1 MYYAMNQP
9 TVKLHWNILKTF
21 KEIKEWCY
29 MWKKIGSYNLFRMYA
44 TINSGKYANVKPDER
59 SKELFERYTN
69 GKGYAYT
76 TNGHNFE
83 HIVNGVHYK
92 KLLNF
97 MAMSF
102 LHPSI

>member
-1 MYYAMNQP
+1 
-9 TVKLHWNILKTF
+9 
-21 KEIKEWCY
+21 

-44 TINSGKYANVKPDER
+44 AINSGKYANVKPDER
-59 SKELFERYTN
+59 SKELFEKYTN

-83 HIVNGVHYK
+83 QIVNGVHYK

-97 MAMSF
+97 IAMSF
-102 LHPSI
+102 LHPSIQKVNVDGSNFDKVSIEKSSLALLQYC